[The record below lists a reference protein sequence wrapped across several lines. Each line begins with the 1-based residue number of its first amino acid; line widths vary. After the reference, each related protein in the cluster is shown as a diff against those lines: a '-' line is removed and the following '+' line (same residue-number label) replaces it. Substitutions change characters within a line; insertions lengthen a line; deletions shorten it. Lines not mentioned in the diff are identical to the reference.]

1 MTLDLM
7 SLASVDA
14 FASAFLARGLPLHGL
29 VLNAGI
35 MATPFA
41 LSADGIESQF
51 ATNHVAHFHLTQR
64 LLDRIVES
72 APSRI
77 VVVSSDLHSS
87 APKPEGI
94 RFDKI
99 SDQATYKPF
108 AAYYRGQYF
117 VPIAKLGEPNSKLAS
132 DAALAKKLWEFTDKL
147 VQEKRGK

>member
-1 MTLDLM
+1 ARPVVDAIRTETGNASVEAMTLDLM

-64 LLDRIVES
+64 LLGRVVES

-99 SDQATYKPF
+99 NDQATYKPF
-108 AAYYRGQYF
+108 AA
-117 VPIAKLGEPNSKLAS
+117 
-132 DAALAKKLWEFTDKL
+132 
-147 VQEKRGK
+147 